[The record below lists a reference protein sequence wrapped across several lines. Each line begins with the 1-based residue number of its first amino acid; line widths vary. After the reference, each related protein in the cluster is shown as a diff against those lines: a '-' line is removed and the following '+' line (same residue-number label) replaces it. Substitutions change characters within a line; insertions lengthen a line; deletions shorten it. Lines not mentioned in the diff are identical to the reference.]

1 MGRTVSAWVTSGEEV
16 LGLAGP
22 FSMDI
27 PWWAEVE
34 QLLGHLR
41 RMLEAEVAVLRLLRV
56 EGGEGGRD
64 GHAVYHAE
72 ALERPARLPAAER
85 PVHVEAP
92 ESPERV
98 QPSERPAGAEREWVP
113 GVEARRRTGR
123 DVTPVLASRSVAAS
137 RSGSG
142 WESGSESGSGSRSES
157 GWVREDLA
165 AIAGNHELRAPWAR
179 AEGLREAFAWAADAL
194 ARAGRPLNG
203 PIRQRRTWNL
213 AGLFRL
219 PTDRGPVWLKTTPR
233 FAADEAAVIAAFA
246 RHDPGLV
253 PAVIAADR
261 GRVLLDHVPGEDC
274 WDAGEDV
281 VTSAVARLVAAQA
294 ALAREALAREP
305 RAGETRAGE
314 DRAGDAAG
322 PSRVAWDDR
331 LVLDDRRGP
340 VVAGLVRD
348 LLAGDV
354 GRELT
359 AEEVSRALELV
370 ERWPLLAE
378 CGLPATIVHGDFHP
392 GNLRGDGGPPR
403 VLDFADAH
411 FGDPVLDGLRIRD
424 FLPRAARPAA
434 ARAWADAWAS
444 EVPGCDPARALALA
458 EPLAHLVYAVRYQ
471 EFLDGIEPSERVYHL
486 GDPAA
491 VIRKA
496 LRLAA
501 APAADAPAAVAG
513 SAGGCPVA

>member
-22 FSMDI
+22 FAADI

-34 QLLGHLR
+34 QLLGDLR
-41 RMLEAEVAVLRLLRV
+41 RLLGAEVAVLRLLRV

-72 ALERPARLPAAER
+72 ALERPAHAPA
-85 PVHVEAP
+85 PP
-92 ESPERV
+92 RV
-98 QPSERPAGAEREWVP
+98 ARGEGGWVP
-113 GVEARRRTGR
+113 GAEARRRTGR
-123 DVTPVLASRSVAAS
+123 DETPASAPASASAFGQGSVRA
-137 RSGSG
+137 
-142 WESGSESGSGSRSES
+142 
-157 GWVREDLA
+157 DLA
-165 AIAGNHELRAPWAR
+165 AIAGEHELRAPWAR

-233 FAADEAAVIAAFA
+233 FAADEGAVIAAFA

-281 VTSAVARLVAAQA
+281 VISAVARLVAAQA
-294 ALAREALAREP
+294 ALAREALARKP
-305 RAGETRAGE
+305 RAGETRAGEDRARETRAGEDRARETRAGE

-359 AEEVSRALELV
+359 AEEVGRALELV

-501 APAADAPAAVAG
+501 PPATDAPAAAVAG
-513 SAGGCPVA
+513 SAGGGPVA